1 MRLSKAFS
9 FDNVHQLNSQ
19 PKADLVLELHRQGK
33 EGINIWHC
41 EVKGSRNTR
50 KVKGYFLENP
60 FHTVW

>member
-1 MRLSKAFS
+1 M
-9 FDNVHQLNSQ
+9 NSQ